1 MKAVYQLRITL
12 KHVRPPV
19 WRQVQVPMDFRLE
32 QLHALIQI
40 VMGWGD
46 HHLHEFELAS
56 PSGRRK
62 SGRRFAPTEVMDEF
76 FDDEVEDES
85 EVSIGELC
93 PKVNDKLSYVYDFG
107 DHWIHEIQVQEILPA
122 SPDEQYPH
130 CLKGK
135 RACPPEDCGGI
146 PGYERLLEVL
156 SDPEDE
162 EYGELLDW
170 AGEDYDPEAFDL
182 DAVAGELRE
191 IDWS

>member
-12 KHVRPPV
+12 KHIRPPV
-19 WRQVQVPMDFRLE
+19 WREVQVPLEFRLE
-32 QLHALIQI
+32 QLHTLIQA

-46 HHLHEFELAS
+46 HHLHEFDLDS
-56 PSGRRK
+56 PSGRRTP
-62 SGRRFAPTEVMDEF
+62 GRRFAPMEVMDEF

-93 PKVNDKLSYVYDFG
+93 PQVNDKLAYVYDFG
-107 DHWIHEIQVQEILPA
+107 DHWIHEIKVQKILPA
-122 SPDEQYPH
+122 SPDEQYPL

-146 PGYERLLEVL
+146 PGYENLLEVL
-156 SDPEDE
+156 SDPGDE

-170 AGEDYDPEAFDL
+170 AGEDFDPEAFDL
-182 DAVAGELRE
+182 DAVAGKLRE